1 MNGAISAVIPK
12 CTLLV
17 AFITK
22 PFHTLSSSVLHSFS
36 PLPVFASLMSVLS
49 LIECFSETCLVHL
62 LI

>member
-1 MNGAISAVIPK
+1 MNGSISAVIPK

-22 PFHTLSSSVLHSFS
+22 PSHTLSSSVLHSFS

-49 LIECFSETCLVHL
+49 LIECFSETCRVHL